1 MPRRRLYLSS
11 RCNGPVVEPTFR
23 GGAKRFRNHPYAL
36 VASAGTL
43 PPISRE
49 SQPHDARHLPVARC
63 ITNSALNAVRTSA
76 CWELFSSYSSWC
88 SHALPCHSRFETSH
102 AHSTNLVP
110 MHPTARRR
118 VRSSSSPS
126 SRCRHK
132 PKAMT

>member
-76 CWELFSSYSSWC
+76 CWNC
-88 SHALPCHSRFETSH
+88 SVRTPPGAPMLYHATLALKLHTLILQTLCQCIRQLEGECARVPVHL
-102 AHSTNLVP
+102 ADVATN
-110 MHPTARRR
+110 
-118 VRSSSSPS
+118 
-126 SRCRHK
+126 
-132 PKAMT
+132 PKR